1 MDMEKQKT
9 ALAARDEEL
18 DSPSQDQ
25 DALMAMQREVQ
36 RKFGRVVLILQQYE
50 RLVKGLVAD
59 KDLAGPISELQ
70 QIKEK
75 QLKAVAKK
83 TLGQVVGDLTGS
95 IMASSAAED
104 ESSEAEPPRVEP
116 GLPWIKVSFR
126 MEMREADFKYSHRK
140 LSDLV
145 DLRNELVHHFL
156 ERHDIWSGP
165 GCQIALDY
173 LEECNKQVETHYEEL
188 RNWAKH
194 VVEAREKSASILCSP
209 EFQDF
214 FIHGIYPGGAG
225 VHWPSCTIVNVL
237 RDAEEA
243 HATEG
248 WTFLQDAIG
257 FARGIEPEHIP
268 SRYGCSSWRQVLHE
282 SGQFEIRRKQGL
294 PGEATLTWY
303 RTKPVER

>member
-1 MDMEKQKT
+1 MNLEKPT
-9 ALAARDEEL
+9 AVLVAQADEAA
-18 DSPSQDQ
+18 SVSNDQ
-25 DALMAMQREVQ
+25 EALQNMQREVQ
-36 RKFGRVVLILQQYE
+36 RKFGRAVLILQQYE
-50 RLVKGLVAD
+50 RLVKGLVAE

-70 QIKEK
+70 KIKEN
-75 QLKAVAKK
+75 QLKAVSKK

-95 IMASSAAED
+95 IMAISTPEEASDDSPPSA
-104 ESSEAEPPRVEP
+104 VEP
-116 GLPWIKVSFR
+116 SLPWIRVSFR
-126 MEMREADFKYSHRK
+126 MEMQEADFNETECKMA
-140 LSDLV
+140 DLV

-156 ERHDIWSGP
+156 ESHDIWSGP
-165 GCQIALDY
+165 GCQIALGY
-173 LEECNKQVETHYEEL
+173 LEECNKQVEAHYEEL

-194 VVEAREKSASILCSP
+194 IIEAREHSAALFRSP

-243 HATEG
+243 HAKDG
-248 WTFLQDAIG
+248 WTFLQDAIE
-257 FARGIEPEHIP
+257 FARASEPEHIP

-282 SGQFEIRRKQGL
+282 SGQFEIRRKQGQ

-303 RTKPVER
+303 RTMLGVA